1 MNTLFFLLP
10 LFLFSLITNLN
21 VITNLLVTTIFLLVN
36 IDNFET
42 SILKKI
48 KNETSTSYYLKPK
61 KRVIHQ

>member
-10 LFLFSLITNLN
+10 LSLFYLVTNLN

-42 SILKKI
+42 SILKKN
-48 KNETSTSYYLKPK
+48 KNETSTSYYL
-61 KRVIHQ
+61 